1 MVCSMERQASREL
14 SPANDLGVGPRQ
26 ALLDGAGLE
35 SRAVRG
41 ESSLLACQK
50 SYCASN
56 RCRYSF
62 GVQCFSSRKVL
73 MK

>member
-1 MVCSMERQASREL
+1 MGLHPYGTGRQIV
-14 SPANDLGVGPRQ
+14 SPANDLGVGPRR
-26 ALLDGAGLE
+26 ALLEGAGLE

-41 ESSLLACQK
+41 ESYLLACQ
-50 SYCASN
+50 ASN